1 MIKVLVLGS
10 STLFI
15 VSLGGIAF
23 FLIGDQSTNL
33 DPTDADY
40 LWRSNQ
46 VLIDNEAAIGRA
58 SLAVG
63 LLSAFTLALLY
74 SRDRI
79 KGHTLAQ
86 VGVLSAFAV
95 WLGALYRVVTAG
107 VRSKYWWR
115 NDVARHPSSSYC
127 DHRPRVHYP
136 NTICHK
142 AVAIAQLAIRSNI
155 GALTNKS
162 PALPVRSATTT

>member
-1 MIKVLVLGS
+1 MLGS

-15 VSLGGIAF
+15 VSLGDIAF

-107 VRSKYWWR
+107 VIGA
-115 NDVARHPSSSYC
+115 NIGGGMMLLGTPV
-127 DHRPRVHYP
+127 
-136 NTICHK
+136 
-142 AVAIAQLAIRSNI
+142 VAIATIALVFIIRI
-155 GALTNKS
+155 
-162 PALPVRSATTT
+162 RSATKP

>member
-86 VGVLSAFAV
+86 VGVLSAFAL

-107 VRSKYWWR
+107 VIGA
-115 NDVARHPSSSYC
+115 NIGGGMMLLGTPV
-127 DHRPRVHYP
+127 
-136 NTICHK
+136 
-142 AVAIAQLAIRSNI
+142 VAIATIALVFIIRI
-155 GALTNKS
+155 
-162 PALPVRSATTT
+162 RSATKP